1 MVYGLSHLEESN
13 GVCEGCMIVKQHGNA
28 SPTEFTQRA
37 KFPLE
42 LVHTGI
48 YRPIHVES
56 NFGCKL
62 NQILG
67 TSIFC
72 HSHMTIQE

>member
-1 MVYGLSHLEESN
+1 MVHGLPHLEESN
-13 GVCEGCMIVKQHGNA
+13 GVCEGCMIGKQHRNA
-28 SPTEFTQRA
+28 SPTEFTWRA

-42 LVHTGI
+42 LVHTNI
-48 YRPIHVES
+48 YGQIHVES
-56 NFGCKL
+56 NSGCRL

-72 HSHMTIQE
+72 HSHMAIQE